1 MLLKMK
7 CGRKLLLELN
17 VEPSFNNQQ
26 EEAFVEINEVNDVL
40 LSDPG
45 KVSVDNECLFQKK
58 TNGVDVLAAIYTWA
72 RVRGRTADYTLMEF
86 NCDHL
91 VTLFMTGR
99 SEWTTFTSISGLG
112 RLTNRFNFEGEISKI
127 GMENIHKKM

>member
-1 MLLKMK
+1 MTLKIMSETKVSKKPTTGTNKLYQSLKMN

-17 VEPSFNNQQ
+17 VEPSITNQQ

-58 TNGVDVLAAIYTWA
+58 TNGPNSLSLNACI
-72 RVRGRTADYTLMEF
+72 
-86 NCDHL
+86 
-91 VTLFMTGR
+91 
-99 SEWTTFTSISGLG
+99 
-112 RLTNRFNFEGEISKI
+112 K
-127 GMENIHKKM
+127 